1 MTIKIKKERI
11 KKIYNLIFFF
21 FSIKG
26 KEGVIRRRSLC
37 WLWLSYILFLVVILK
52 LEQTSFPFHQTRK
65 INNEKKKKIVRRFFH
80 LLESSIPH
88 IHRYRCSYPIQ
99 ANRSFQ
105 QQQQLIWQPSSMP
118 CDEWIGAF
126 ASSTCWRSWNKPQQ
140 CFQYQIPLKHDSSMG
155 Y

>member
-21 FSIKG
+21 FNQG
-26 KEGVIRRRSLC
+26 ERRSNNKKKSL
-37 WLWLSYILFLVVILK
+37 LALVELYSVFSCDFKIRANI
-52 LEQTSFPFHQTRK
+52 FPIPSNEKNQQRK
-65 INNEKKKKIVRRFFH
+65 KKKKIVRRFFH